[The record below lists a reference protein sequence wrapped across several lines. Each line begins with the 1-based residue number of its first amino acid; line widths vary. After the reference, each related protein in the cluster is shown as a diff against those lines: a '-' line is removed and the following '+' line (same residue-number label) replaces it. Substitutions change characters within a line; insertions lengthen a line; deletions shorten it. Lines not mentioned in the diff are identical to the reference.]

1 VRASRRA
8 YSLDIAPPKDRP
20 LAPLPIDPHL
30 ARVADAVRGPH
41 RAAVVVAPPG
51 SGKTTR
57 VPPALLAAGLPGSG
71 RLLVLQPRRIAA
83 RAAAARIAS
92 ERGWTLGREAGYQVR
107 FENRSG
113 PGTRIHVIT
122 EGILT
127 RKLQADP
134 TLEGVAGVILDE
146 FHERSIHTDLAIALL
161 REVRATIRPDLAV
174 VVMSATL
181 DPEPV
186 SRFLGG
192 CPVVTAEGRPFPV
205 EVRHIERPDRSPLHE
220 AAARALRD
228 AWGKSSGHA
237 LVFLPGIGEIR
248 RAAREVEVLARSAGA
263 LVTPLHG
270 SLTLDEQEEA
280 LRPSARRKIVL
291 ATNIAETSLTIDGVD
306 LVIDGGLAR
315 VLRSDPRHG
324 IDRLETVRI
333 SKRSAEQRA
342 GRAGRLGP
350 GKAIRLW
357 TRAEHAAL
365 PDEDVP
371 EVRRVDLASAV
382 LELRSW
388 GVADPRAFEWFEAPD
403 GAVLERAEDLLAA
416 LGAVE
421 GRHGPLTAEGKA
433 MLAIPA
439 HPRISRML
447 IAADASGRLV
457 EGAALAA
464 LIEEKDIVAGPGIRA
479 PGGAGDRRPESGP
492 SDILVRLD
500 LLEEAE
506 RLGFR
511 RDRLACIGVDAA
523 AARGAARARDLIL
536 RAARE
541 SLRRGRD
548 APRDRTAPGARGDE
562 GEAALLRA
570 LLHGYPDRV
579 CRRRARGSD
588 RGRMTGGRGVVL
600 ARESVVRDADLFLA
614 IDLDEGERGE
624 RLEARVWMASAVRR
638 AWIEEAFPEAI
649 RETAETAFDPGA
661 EKVRTFSAVR
671 YRDLPLEDPR
681 ERRPD
686 AAEAERALAEAAR
699 ERAADLFAANDE
711 AAAWLS
717 RVRWLRDWM
726 PELGLP
732 ALGEEDLR
740 GLAASACAGRT
751 SLAEVRKADL
761 GGIVQS
767 ALTREQAAAVGRHA
781 PEEIAI
787 PSGRRVKLAYEPGK
801 PPVLAARLQELFGL
815 ERTPALAGGRAP
827 VLLHILGPN
836 YRPVQITQD
845 IESFWRTTYAQV
857 RKDLRARY
865 PKHAW
870 PEDPRKA

>member
-1 VRASRRA
+1 V
-8 YSLDIAPPKDRP
+8 
-20 LAPLPIDPHL
+20 
-30 ARVADAVRGPH
+30 VEAVRGHH

-57 VPPALLAAGLPGSG
+57 IPPALLEAGVLRDG

-92 ERGWTLGREAGYQVR
+92 ERGWTLGREVGYQVR

-113 PGTRIHVIT
+113 RETRIHVIT

-127 RKLQADP
+127 RRLQGDP
-134 TLEGVAGVILDE
+134 FLDGVCGIVLDE

-161 REVRATIRPDLAV
+161 REVRETVRADLAV
-174 VVMSATL
+174 IVMSATL

-205 EVRHIERPDRSPLHE
+205 EVSYLERPDRSPLHE
-220 AAARALRD
+220 LTARALRD
-228 AWGKSSGHA
+228 SWKDSSGHA

-248 RAAREVEVLARSAGA
+248 HVAREIEGFAHAAGA

-270 SLTLDEQEEA
+270 SLTLDQQEEA
-280 LRPSARRKIVL
+280 LRPSARRKVVL

-315 VLRSDPRHG
+315 ILRSDPRHG
-324 IDRLETVRI
+324 IDRLEVVRI

-350 GKAIRLW
+350 GRAVRLW

-365 PDEDVP
+365 PDEEVP
-371 EVRRVDLASAV
+371 EVRRVDLASVV

-388 GVADPRAFEWFEAPD
+388 GAADPRAFRWFEAPD
-403 GAVLERAEDLLAA
+403 AAVLERAEELLLA
-416 LGAVE
+416 LGAISARR
-421 GRHGPLTAEGKA
+421 GALTAEGKLL
-433 MLAIPA
+433 LAIPA

-447 IAADASGRLV
+447 IAAHEAGRLA

-464 LIEEKDIVAGPGIRA
+464 LIEEKDIVAGDAGWAPSRRA
-479 PGGAGDRRPESGP
+479 GEKRPESGP
-492 SDILVRLD
+492 SDLLVRLD

-511 RDRLACIGVDAA
+511 RERLAPLGVDAA
-523 AARGAARARDLIL
+523 AARGAARARDLVL

-541 SLRRGRD
+541 SLGGEK
-548 APRDRTAPGARGDE
+548 TFGAGPSARA
-562 GEAALLRA
+562 GETALLRA

-579 CRRRARGSD
+579 CRRRAKGSD
-588 RGRMTGGRGVVL
+588 RARMTGGRGVVL
-600 ARESVVRDADLFLA
+600 ARESVVRDEDLFLA
-614 IDLDEGERGE
+614 VDLEEGAPGE

-638 AWIEEAFPEAI
+638 AWIEEDFPAFV
-649 RETAETAFDPGA
+649 REWTETAFDPA
-661 EKVRTFSAVR
+661 LEKVRAFAAVR
-671 YRDLPLEDPR
+671 YRDLPLEEPR
-681 ERRPD
+681 ELRPD
-686 AAEAERALAEAAR
+686 PAEAEKALAEAAR
-699 ERAADLFAANDE
+699 ERAEELFASGEESAS
-711 AAAWLS
+711 WLQ
-717 RVRWLRDWM
+717 RVRWLREWM
-726 PELGLP
+726 PELELP
-732 ALGEEDLR
+732 AFGAEELR
-740 GLAASACAGRT
+740 GPAAAACAGRT
-751 SLAEVRKADL
+751 SLAEVRRSDL
-761 GGIVQS
+761 AGVLKGS
-767 ALTREQAAAVGRHA
+767 LSREQLAAVERHA
-781 PEEIAI
+781 PVEIEI
-787 PSGRRVKLAYEPGK
+787 PSGRKVRLTYEPGR

-870 PEDPRKA
+870 PEDPRSR

>member
-1 VRASRRA
+1 V
-8 YSLDIAPPKDRP
+8 
-20 LAPLPIDPHL
+20 
-30 ARVADAVRGPH
+30 VDAVRGHH

-57 VPPALLAAGLPGSG
+57 VPPALLEAGLPAPG

-92 ERGWTLGREAGYQVR
+92 ERGWTLGREVGYQVR

-113 PGTRIHVIT
+113 RDTRIHVIT

-127 RKLQADP
+127 RRLQGDP
-134 TLEGVAGVILDE
+134 LLEGVAGVVLDE

-161 REVRATIRPDLAV
+161 REVRETVRPDLAV

-181 DPEPV
+181 DPGPV

-205 EVRHIERPDRSPLHE
+205 EVAHLERPDRSPLHE
-220 AAARALRD
+220 LAARALRD
-228 AWGKSSGHA
+228 AWKDSAGHA

-248 RAAREVEVLARSAGA
+248 RTAREIEGFARAAGA
-263 LVTPLHG
+263 AVTPLHG
-270 SLTLDEQEEA
+270 SLGLALQEEA
-280 LRPSARRKIVL
+280 LRPSTRRKVIL

-315 VLRSDPRHG
+315 ILRSDPRHG
-324 IDRLETVRI
+324 IDRLEVSRI

-357 TRAEHAAL
+357 TQAEHAAL
-365 PDEDVP
+365 PEEEVP

-382 LELRSW
+382 LDLREW
-388 GVADPRAFEWFEAPD
+388 GAADPRAFRWLEAPD
-403 GAVLERAEDLLAA
+403 PAVLERAEDLLTG
-416 LGAVE
+416 LGAVAE
-421 GRHGPLTAEGKA
+421 RHGPLTAIGKR
-433 MLAIPA
+433 MLGIPA

-447 IAADASGRLV
+447 VAADAAGRLA

-464 LIEEKDIVAGPGIRA
+464 LIEEKDIVAADPAATASRS
-479 PGGAGDRRPESGP
+479 AGDRRPGSGP
-492 SDILVRLD
+492 SDLLVRLD

-511 RDRLACIGVDAA
+511 RERLAPLGIDAA

-541 SLRRGRD
+541 AFGRGRAASRGGAGPAGAGGKSGD
-548 APRDRTAPGARGDE
+548 AP
-562 GEAALLRA
+562 LLRA

-579 CRRRARGSD
+579 CRRRATGSD

-600 ARESVVRDADLFLA
+600 ARESVVRDEELFLA

-638 AWIEEAFPEAI
+638 AWLEEAFPEAI
-649 RETAETAFDPGA
+649 GETAETAFDPET
-661 EKVRTFSAVR
+661 EKVRAFAVAR
-671 YRDLPLEDPR
+671 YRDLPLEEPR

-686 AAEAERALAEAAR
+686 PAEAEMALAVAAR
-699 ERAADLFAANDE
+699 ERAEEIFASNDE
-711 AAAWLS
+711 AAAWLR
-717 RVRWLRDWM
+717 RVRWLREQM
-726 PELGLP
+726 PEIGLP
-732 ALGEEDLR
+732 ALGAEDLR
-740 GLAASACAGRT
+740 ALATAACAGRT
-751 SLAEVRKADL
+751 GLAEVRKADL
-761 GGIVQS
+761 AGILRS
-767 ALTREQAAAVGRHA
+767 ALTREQLAAAERNA
-781 PEEIAI
+781 PAEIAI
-787 PSGRRVKLAYEPGK
+787 PSGRRVRLAYEPGK

-815 ERTPALAGGRAP
+815 ERTPAIAGGRAR

-836 YRPVQITQD
+836 HRPVQITQD
-845 IESFWRTTYAQV
+845 LESFWRTTYAQV
-857 RKDLRARY
+857 RKDLRGRY

-870 PEDPRKA
+870 PEDPRRA